1 MYNCVITGIY
11 ATNQA
16 DACLYQTQHSE
27 AEIVVVENADILSR
41 FDKKMLPKVK
51 AYVVWGDK
59 KVKTNVE
66 QKVYLWTDFMK
77 LGEKVPDSVIA
88 EKV

>member
-1 MYNCVITGIY
+1 
-11 ATNQA
+11 
-16 DACLYQTQHSE
+16 
-27 AEIVVVENADILSR
+27 
-41 FDKKMLPKVK
+41 MLPKVK

-66 QKVYLWTDFMK
+66 QKVYLWTDFLK